1 MLMGAAA
8 AEQCDSGRQEGG
20 GVDAVVWLETEG
32 EVEGRKGKEE
42 EGGRFPSVARSW
54 RVPNA

>member
-1 MLMGAAA
+1 MLMGAA

-20 GVDAVVWLETEG
+20 DAVVRMETEG
-32 EVEGRKGKEE
+32 EVEGRQGKGEE
-42 EGGRFPSVARSW
+42 EKGRFPSVERSW